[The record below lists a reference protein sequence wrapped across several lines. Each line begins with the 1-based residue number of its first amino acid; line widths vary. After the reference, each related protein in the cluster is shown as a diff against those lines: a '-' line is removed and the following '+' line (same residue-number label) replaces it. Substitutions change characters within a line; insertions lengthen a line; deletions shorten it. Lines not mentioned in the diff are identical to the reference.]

1 MHVVGNADETGLS
14 NPPDRNNS
22 ADVSGAGISQAP
34 RSLSPAVA
42 TIEPIFPSWE
52 ARGDLW
58 GYRPSSVAFPRLRW
72 STDIAISAAGLTG
85 YTISRS
91 FAITRQ
97 TVPQQGLDRSTI
109 SWGLDR
115 NIIGNPSTS
124 ADKASDVTLVVTMVG
139 APVLALL
146 TQPGVHGFE
155 NVVRRPLVLY
165 GESLLLAEAGTRL
178 LKRSADRPRPF
189 TYLPESERPGRSRV
203 QCQRR
208 WRLFVDAFRACNHQ
222 LYRGLVCGRGQP
234 AVPSFRRVA
243 GARRRCLDRRSPGRR
258 HRQPADQGRPAF
270 PFGCAGWRS
279 NWNGQRSVQSYP
291 SFIAMYSL
299 MAGRP
304 RVPRGHA
311 WLETTAGYLLGVG
324 VGVGLSSLAY

>member
-1 MHVVGNADETGLS
+1 
-14 NPPDRNNS
+14 
-22 ADVSGAGISQAP
+22 
-34 RSLSPAVA
+34 
-42 TIEPIFPSWE
+42 
-52 ARGDLW
+52 
-58 GYRPSSVAFPRLRW
+58 
-72 STDIAISAAGLTG
+72 
-85 YTISRS
+85 
-91 FAITRQ
+91 
-97 TVPQQGLDRSTI
+97 
-109 SWGLDR
+109 
-115 NIIGNPSTS
+115 
-124 ADKASDVTLVVTMVG
+124 MVG

-189 TYLPESERPGRSRV
+189 TYLPESECPASSRV

-243 GARRRCLDRRSPGRR
+243 GARRRCLDRRSPGRATGNLR
-258 HRQPADQGRPAF
+258 IKADQHFPSDVLVGGLIGRVSGVSIPLLHSYVF
-270 PFGCAGWRS
+270 PD
-279 NWNGQRSVQSYP
+279 
-291 SFIAMYSL
+291 
-299 MAGRP
+299 GRQAP
-304 RVPRGHA
+304 RPRGHA

-324 VGVGLSSLAY
+324 VGVGLSEVSPMKDNALRISEPSLL